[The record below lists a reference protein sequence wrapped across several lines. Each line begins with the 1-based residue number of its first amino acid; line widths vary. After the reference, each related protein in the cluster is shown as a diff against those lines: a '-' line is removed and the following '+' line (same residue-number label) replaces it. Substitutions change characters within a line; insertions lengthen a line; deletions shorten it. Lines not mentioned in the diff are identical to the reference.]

1 MKVSRIVAHL
11 RKYCPSFSGRI
22 AVGLDFSPDR
32 SQVKLAIPSAVVFP
46 DGDEASPSIARE
58 SIVQDVEDTFSVVLI
73 LKTQDA
79 LRGEETADHLH
90 LLRAE
95 LFRALLGWIPDE
107 GYDPIE
113 YVGGEVTEMDR
124 SLTYYVMRF
133 TSSFVVGHAAG
144 ASEDRPPETWQE
156 YELAGLPEL
165 KAMDIAV
172 DVIDPIFDPNLA
184 NTGPDGRVEF
194 KQTQENLSEA
204 D

>member
-1 MKVSRIVAHL
+1 MRVSRIVAHL
-11 RKYCPSFSGRI
+11 RKHCPSFDKRI
-22 AVGLDFSPDR
+22 AVGLDFSPER
-32 SQVKLAIPSAVVFP
+32 SQVKFAVPCAVVFP
-46 DGDEASPSIARE
+46 DGDEASSSMARE

-79 LRGEETADHLH
+79 IRGDETADHLH

-95 LFRALLGWIPDE
+95 LFRALLGWVPDD

-144 ASEDRPPETWQE
+144 TSEERPPETWQE
-156 YELAGLPEL
+156 YELSGLPEL

-172 DVIDPIFDPNLA
+172 DVIDPIFDPNLSE
-184 NTGPDGRVEF
+184 TGPDGRVEF
-194 KQTQENLSEA
+194 KQKQESLSEA
-204 D
+204 N